1 MIPLSIVAA
10 SVIAVAVAIFTLSSD
25 KPRTADQR
33 GITLQTL
40 IVTAVLVLMAGVAGV
55 VIIGITRGQESNLR
69 DAGNTA
75 NQANCQPWEIFD
87 PTLSSAGRGGTTG
100 TGGIESSAKGCVR
113 VCYLR
118 IVNPQT
124 DAALADAS
132 LLVLFDDDRASAE
145 ALAGS
150 EPFHASLEF
159 SRTDQQTANE
169 TMTDPKVFQV
179 AGIRHVD
186 IDDDVDDS
194 TTLVDITGFNI
205 GDTAQNTVDRYE
217 IRVSTDNRSCI
228 VWNTNDNDEAFRSQG
243 TL

>member
-10 SVIAVAVAIFTLSSD
+10 GVIAVAAAIFTLSSD
-25 KPRTADQR
+25 KPRTADQS

-100 TGGIESSAKGCVR
+100 IGGIESSAKGCVR

-118 IVNPQT
+118 IVNPTT

-132 LLVLFDDDRASAE
+132 MLELHDDDRATNSHASNF
-145 ALAGS
+145 A
-150 EPFHASLEF
+150 ASLEF
-159 SRTDQQTANE
+159 SRTDQQTDNLAA
-169 TMTDPKVFQV
+169 TDPKVFQV

-194 TTLVDITGFNI
+194 TTLVDITEFNI
-205 GDTAQNTVDRYE
+205 GDTAQNTVNRYE

-243 TL
+243 TI